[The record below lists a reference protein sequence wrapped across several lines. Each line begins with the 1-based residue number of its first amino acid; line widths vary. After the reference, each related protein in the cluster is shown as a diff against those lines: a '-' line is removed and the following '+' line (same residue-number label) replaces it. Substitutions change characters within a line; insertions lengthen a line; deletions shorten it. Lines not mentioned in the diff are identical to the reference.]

1 MKLRTKLTAMALT
14 AGALALAG
22 CATQADKSAHNM
34 MVAAENFEVQREIVI
49 INTRSGEYL
58 AHVVG
63 RCSLESGAEGGDSG
77 MPGYLQVMCKHA
89 ENDYRKHFIKET
101 PETSV
106 SSMQLDP
113 VDVSVYH
120 TRWII
125 KPENLIP
132 EIEVQTGVQ

>member
-1 MKLRTKLTAMALT
+1 MNTRTKIT
-14 AGALALAG
+14 LALAAAGGLVLSG
-22 CATQADKSAHNM
+22 CTTQADKSAHNM
-34 MVAAENFEVQREIVI
+34 MVAAENFEVQREIIV

-63 RCSLESGAEGGDSG
+63 RCSLESGEGDSG
-77 MPGYLQVMCKHA
+77 MAGYLQIMCKHA

-101 PETSV
+101 PETAV

-113 VDVSVYH
+113 IDVSVYH
-120 TRWII
+120 TRWIV

-132 EIEVQTGVQ
+132 EIELQTGVQ